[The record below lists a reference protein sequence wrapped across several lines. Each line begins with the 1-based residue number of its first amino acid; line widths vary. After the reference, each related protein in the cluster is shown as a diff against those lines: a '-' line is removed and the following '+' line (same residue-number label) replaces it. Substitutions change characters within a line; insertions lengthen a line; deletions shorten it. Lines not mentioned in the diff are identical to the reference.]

1 MANFEAYAKQD
12 SRVGKWGYF
21 YSYTDEQTLI
31 GKAGQSGY
39 IFDSKEDAEKA
50 IEDLQVELSEWAK
63 KEFEKKLTGNL
74 ILGVAL
80 LVAIIFATKWI
91 LD

>member
-63 KEFEKKLTGNL
+63 KEFEKKIDRKPHPRGSIACSDHFCN
-74 ILGVAL
+74 
-80 LVAIIFATKWI
+80 
-91 LD
+91 